1 MYRVIASIFNDEQ
14 ALYFR
19 PLVRGGQEGI
29 VYFSFFLGTD
39 FTEKHGK
46 RFPTHAGAGLGA
58 GSAILRNL

>member
-14 ALYFR
+14 VLYLR

-46 RFPTHAGAGLGA
+46 DSPPMQGRG
-58 GSAILRNL
+58 